1 MKRQIELNSRLDKY
15 EIQRRQEEKGR
26 ERAASINF
34 PSYYSSI
41 RKKAAARA
49 RGNYDL
55 QAIKQLVQ

>member
-1 MKRQIELNSRLDKY
+1 MGDKSGGQK
-15 EIQRRQEEKGR
+15 EVEKKKKK

-41 RKKAAARA
+41 RKKAGARA

-55 QAIKQLVQ
+55 QAIKQPVQ